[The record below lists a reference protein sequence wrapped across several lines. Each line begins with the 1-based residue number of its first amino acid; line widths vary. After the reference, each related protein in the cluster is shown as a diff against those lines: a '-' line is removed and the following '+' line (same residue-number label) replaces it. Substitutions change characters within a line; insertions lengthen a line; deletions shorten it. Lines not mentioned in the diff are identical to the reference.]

1 MYRTSENFEAAM
13 LGNSRNFIT
22 KIEISGQK
30 IEAKM
35 RSVIYTSAANPANS
49 VTIGGTGSA
58 YVKIEMEKPAVDIE
72 NAECLLSIGLGLNGT
87 QEYVPLGYFTVQ
99 KPQNDDGMLSFTA
112 YDRMTS
118 KLSGAYFSNLTTYPV
133 DGKEVLQEIS
143 KMTGV
148 PLSGLASLPDGITIN
163 QVAVMTEDGVD
174 DTGEIIQKTTYKKP
188 FDGVTYREALGYV
201 AQLYAKFAIINRFG
215 EIELRWYKDVEYT
228 IPASKYYD
236 DLVTTEQYFSLG
248 SIECITGDKTLISGT
263 GTAGMQISN
272 PVMTQE
278 YLDRIYADLKNLSF
292 LPASFSFFG
301 DIRLDPGDIVK
312 VQDKYGNIIKI
323 PVMSITQDFDGGLM
337 TAIASEGQTETEAE
351 TNSQEGPTAK
361 KLKKLELD
369 LLNVVQII
377 AKKANFEYVFS
388 EIGKFRKLFAEDL
401 VALGAK
407 IGGWTISSDSILI
420 DSTGMSSNKEKYAF
434 WAGEKNEKN
443 GADGSDAPFSV
454 DHAGKMKA
462 SGAEVSGD
470 INATTMTAKNAYS
483 LHNSTGEKK
492 EAISSPEASF
502 GNALNI
508 GNGFASLYLKGLIID
523 PANAKFPVMA
533 GEDGSWG
540 MLCGDVQTINGISLN
555 GVVTAKKYTYSN
567 NGLTTTVWESTVAI
581 RIKVSGT
588 TTGALSASAGYANL
602 GTIKTSITKLIKKI
616 CPRTGWIATFRVN
629 PEGNNKIQLGYT
641 VQNGVAADI
650 PANTSINIDET
661 IMIA

>member
-1 MYRTSENFEAAM
+1 MYQTSKIFEDAI
-13 LGNSRNFIT
+13 LGNSRNFVT
-22 KIEISGQK
+22 KIEISGQEIKAK
-30 IEAKM
+30 I
-35 RSVIYTSAANPANS
+35 RSVVYTASANPANS

-58 YVKIEMEKPAVDIE
+58 YVQIEMEKPSVDLE
-72 NAECLLSIGLGLNGT
+72 NTEFLLNIGLDLNST
-87 QEYVPLGYFTVQ
+87 LEFVPLGYFTAQ
-99 KPQNDDGMLSFTA
+99 KPVNNDGVLSFTA
-112 YDRMTS
+112 YDRMT
-118 KLSGAYFSNLTTYPV
+118 KLSGAYDSQLEYPV
-133 DGKEVLQEIS
+133 DCKLILREIS
-143 KMTGV
+143 QLSGV
-148 PLSGLASLPDGITIN
+148 PLASLDNLPDGITID

-174 DTGEIIQKTTYKKP
+174 DTGGIVQKTTYKKP
-188 FDGVTYREALGYV
+188 FDGATCREALGYV
-201 AQLYAKFAIINRFG
+201 AQLYARFAVINCAG
-215 EIELRWYKDVEYT
+215 EIELRWYQDAEYT
-228 IPASKYYD
+228 ISASKYYD
-236 DLVTTEQYFSLG
+236 DLTTTEQNFSVEE
-248 SIECITGDKTLISGT
+248 IECTTGSDTLTAGTGT
-263 GTAGMQISN
+263 GTATISITN
-272 PVMTQE
+272 PAMTQE
-278 YLDRIYADLKNLSF
+278 HLDRIYAGLKGFSF
-292 LPASFSFFG
+292 LPASLSFFG
-301 DIRLDPGDIVK
+301 DIRLNIGDIVS

-351 TNSQEGPTAK
+351 ADSQEGPTAK

-369 LLNVVQII
+369 LLNVVQIV

-434 WAGEKNEKN
+434 WAGEKNKKD

-483 LHNSTGEKK
+483 LHNSTGERK

-508 GNGFASLYLKGLIID
+508 GSGFASLYLKGLIVD
-523 PANAKFPVMA
+523 PANVKFPVMA
-533 GEDGSWG
+533 GDDGSWG

-567 NGLTTTVWESTVAI
+567 NGLSITVWESQSAI
-581 RIKVSGT
+581 RIKISGT
-588 TTGALSASAGYANL
+588 TAGTLGTSAGYANL

-641 VQNGVAADI
+641 VQNGAAADI

-661 IMIA
+661 IMIV

>member
-1 MYRTSENFEAAM
+1 MYQTSKIFEDTI
-13 LGNSRNFIT
+13 LGKSRNFVT
-22 KIEISGQK
+22 KIEISGQEIKAK
-30 IEAKM
+30 I
-35 RSVIYTSAANPANS
+35 RSVVYIASANPANS

-58 YVKIEMEKPAVDIE
+58 YVQIEMEKPSIDIE
-72 NAECLLSIGLGLNGT
+72 NTEFLLSIGLNLNGV
-87 QEYVPLGYFTVQ
+87 QEFVPLGYFTTQ
-99 KPQNDDGMLSFTA
+99 KPVNDDGMLSLTA
-112 YDRMTS
+112 YDRMA
-118 KLSGAYFSNLTTYPV
+118 KLSGAYNSQLEYPV
-133 DGKEVLQEIS
+133 DCKLILREIS
-143 KMTGV
+143 QLSGV
-148 PLSGLASLPDGITIN
+148 PMESLDNLPDGITID

-174 DTGEIIQKTTYKKP
+174 DTGGIVQKTTYKKP
-188 FDGVTYREALGYV
+188 FDGVTCREALGYV
-201 AQLYAKFAIINRFG
+201 AQLYARFAVINCAG
-215 EIELRWYKDVEYT
+215 KIELRWYQDTEYT
-228 IPASKYYD
+228 ISASKYYD
-236 DLVTTEQYFSLG
+236 DLTTTEQNFSVEE
-248 SIECITGDKTLISGT
+248 IECTTGSDTLTAGT
-263 GTAGMQISN
+263 GTATISITN
-272 PVMTQE
+272 PAMTQE
-278 YLDRIYADLKNLSF
+278 HLDRIYVSLKDFSF
-292 LPASFSFFG
+292 LPASLSFFG
-301 DIRLDPGDIVK
+301 DIRLDIGDIVS

-351 TNSQEGPTAK
+351 ADSQEGPTAK

-369 LLNVVQII
+369 LLNVVQIV

-454 DHAGKMKA
+454 DHVGKMKA

-581 RIKVSGT
+581 RIKVFGT

>member
-1 MYRTSENFEAAM
+1 MYQTSKSFEEAI
-13 LGNSRNFIT
+13 LGYSRNFVA
-22 KIEISGQK
+22 KIEISGRKVETK
-30 IEAKM
+30 IHSIVHTTA
-35 RSVIYTSAANPANS
+35 TNPANS

-58 YVKIEMEKPAVDIE
+58 YVKIEMEKPTVDIE

-99 KPQNDDGMLSFTA
+99 KPQKDDGMLSFTA

-508 GNGFASLYLKGLIID
+508 GSGFASLYLKGLIID

-567 NGLTTTVWESTVAI
+567 NGLTTTVWESPVAI

-588 TTGALSASAGYANL
+588 TAGALSASAGYANL

-641 VQNGVAADI
+641 VQNGAAADI

-661 IMIA
+661 IMIV